1 MKGVRGE
8 WVLMRV
14 FIGEGDRLHGRALYE
29 RLVEEARRQGLAGA
43 TVLRGIMGFG
53 ANSVMHTTRLLRMSE
68 DLPIVVE
75 IVDAQERI
83 DAFLATAE
91 AMIDETGCG
100 ALITV
105 EKAHIIRYTHDAR
118 HRG

>member
-14 FIGEGDRLHGRALYE
+14 FIGEGDRLHGRALSE
-29 RLVEEARRQGLAGA
+29 QLVEEARRQGLAGA

-75 IVDAQERI
+75 IVDAPERIELLHEALHLGIQERLHSSLRPH
-83 DAFLATAE
+83 DPATRA
-91 AMIDETGCG
+91 
-100 ALITV
+100 
-105 EKAHIIRYTHDAR
+105 
-118 HRG
+118 